1 MKCIRAIGTMEN
13 DLHLH
18 EMHKGHRDNGTSF
31 IVMTLMTRAI
41 GTMEND
47 FHIHDIH
54 DKGSRHDLQYTEM
67 ASSNEKASG
76 NGEPPRH
83 LRRSK
88 MLTTMSDLM

>member
-1 MKCIRAIGTMEN
+1 MTLMARAIGTMEN
-13 DLHLH
+13 D
-18 EMHKGHRDNGTSF
+18 SIF
-31 IVMTLMTRAI
+31 MTLMTRAM

-54 DKGSRHDLQYTEM
+54 DKGSRHGLQYTEM

-83 LRRSK
+83 LRKSK
-88 MLTTMSDLM
+88 MLTTMSDLL